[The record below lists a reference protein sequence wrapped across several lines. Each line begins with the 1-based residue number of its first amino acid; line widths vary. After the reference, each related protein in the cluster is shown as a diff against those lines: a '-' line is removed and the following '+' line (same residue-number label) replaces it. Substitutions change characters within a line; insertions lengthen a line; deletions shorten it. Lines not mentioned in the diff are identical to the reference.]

1 VENEE
6 RELERKKALVI
17 SLVYYLMTVNGI
29 SRTALTVMEKSI
41 RSFIWSGRR
50 GQMAWERAILPISKG
65 GIGAPSIKLRY
76 KAIKVGW
83 LKRWWRPEPDRPE
96 WAWV

>member
-1 VENEE
+1 MKLWSLLYPSIAGRV
-6 RELERKKALVI
+6 LIVKALVI
-17 SLVYYLMTVNGI
+17 SLAYYLMTVNGI
-29 SRTALTVMEKSI
+29 SRMTLTAMEKSI

-65 GIGAPSIKLRY
+65 GIGAPSVKLRY

-83 LKRWWRPEPDRPE
+83 LK
-96 WAWV
+96 